1 MSDNI
6 NKALISEKAKVFKA
20 LGHPTR
26 LMMVEKLASGE
37 CCVCE
42 LVELAGVDFS
52 TVSRHL
58 AVLKEA
64 GIIIDE
70 KRGKKVFYSLTL
82 PCIMNFMECI
92 ETLLQDQ
99 LKAKMAMLK

>member
-1 MSDNI
+1 MAFP
-6 NKALISEKAKVFKA
+6 NKTLIDAKAKVFKA

-26 LMMVEKLASGE
+26 LMMVEKLSDGE

-58 AVLKEA
+58 SVLKEA
-64 GIIIDE
+64 GIIQDE
-70 KRGKKVFYSLTL
+70 KRGKKVFYRLEL
-82 PCIMNFMECI
+82 PCVIKFNECV
-92 ETLLQDQ
+92 EALLQSQ
-99 LKAKMAMLK
+99 LESKIAMLK

>member
-1 MSDNI
+1 MAI
-6 NKALISEKAKVFKA
+6 PNKALINEKAKIFKA

-26 LMMVEKLASGE
+26 LMMVEKLAAGE

-58 AVLKEA
+58 SVLKEA
-64 GIIIDE
+64 GIIQDD
-70 KRGKKVFYSLTL
+70 KRGQKVFYRLEL
-82 PCIMNFMECI
+82 PCVIKFNECV
-92 ETLLQDQ
+92 EALLQTQ
-99 LKAKMAMLK
+99 LETKIAMWK